1 VSAVTKAVL
10 LEVQHEREA
19 QDEKWGPQ
27 NHPSF
32 GPLAPVV
39 IGADTARALCET
51 NHQYGIG
58 SFADILLE
66 EVAEAFEE
74 RTDEAKLREE
84 LVQVAAVAVN
94 WIEAIDRRAS

>member
-10 LEVQHEREA
+10 LEVQHERER
-19 QDEKWGPQ
+19 QDAKWGEQ

-32 GPLAPVV
+32 GPLPPVFV
-39 IGADTARALCET
+39 TADLARSMCEA
-51 NHQYGIG
+51 NHEAGFG

-66 EVAEAFEE
+66 EVAEAYEE
-74 RTDEAKLREE
+74 QDDEAKLREE